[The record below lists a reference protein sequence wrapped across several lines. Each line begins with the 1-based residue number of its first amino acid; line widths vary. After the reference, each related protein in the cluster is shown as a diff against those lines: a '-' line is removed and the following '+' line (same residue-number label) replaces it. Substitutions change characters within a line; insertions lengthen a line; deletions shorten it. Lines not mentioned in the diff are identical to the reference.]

1 MNNIEVQIPL
11 KLIPLFTP
19 ARGELSYR
27 IMYGGRGSA
36 KSVTAAQM
44 ALLWAINEPLRIL
57 CVRQFQNSIADSFF
71 AELKNALEITPQ
83 MQPFFEVQATTIKGI
98 NGSEFLFKGIERNT
112 SSIKS
117 LSGIDLTI
125 VEEAEQVKEEA
136 YRMLLPTVRR
146 RDKGEI
152 WILTNP
158 REENSATDTRFIKG
172 APPRSMA
179 VQINHEDNP
188 FFPSGL
194 KEERQSDYATM
205 PYPIYAHIWEG
216 AYLTENEFSVYHREW
231 FDERHNY
238 TLDDWRLFSNI
249 YHSWDTAFKTKEAN
263 DPSAGLVVGVMAD
276 NRAFLLHVVNER
288 MDYPA
293 LRKKIIEMHQIAPAT
308 TILVEDAASGQAL
321 VPDLLQIGMPIFA
334 VKPEGDKYTRAYSS
348 TEFCASKR
356 FILPNKTAANGS
368 WLSEYEKQLFFFT
381 GNPKIDKHDDMV
393 DATSQFIN
401 HIKKRKRIYIGS
413 EWFDV

>member
-1 MNNIEVQIPL
+1 VNKINIPD

-71 AELKNALEITPQ
+71 AELKNALEITPE

-112 SSIKS
+112 ASIKS

-125 VEEAEQVKEEA
+125 IEEAEQVKEDA

-146 RDKGEI
+146 RDKGEV

-158 REENSATDTRFIKG
+158 REENSATDMRFIKRTPER
-172 APPRSMA
+172 AMA
-179 VQINHEDNP
+179 VNINYDDNP

-194 KEERQSDYATM
+194 KEERQSDFIAL

-216 AYLTENEFSVYHREW
+216 EYLTENEFSVYKRDW
-231 FDERHNY
+231 FKDRHNY
-238 TLDDWRLFSNI
+238 TINDWQQFSNI

-263 DPSAGLVVGVMAD
+263 DPSAGLIIGTKAD
-276 NRAFLLHVVNER
+276 NRAYLLHVVNER

-293 LRKKIIEMHQIAPAT
+293 LRKKVIEMHQTAPAT
-308 TILVEDAASGQAL
+308 VILVEDAASGQVL
-321 VPDLLQIGMPIFA
+321 VPDLKPQGFPMMAI
-334 VKPEGDKYTRAYSS
+334 KPEGDKYTRAYASA
-348 TEFCASKR
+348 EFCAAGS
-356 FILPNKTAANGS
+356 FILPNHGAHAP
-368 WLSEYEKQLFFFT
+368 WLPEYEKQLFFFT

-401 HIKKRKRIYIGS
+401 YIKKRKRYYINGV
-413 EWFDV
+413 WIDG